1 MEDLKKRISNFLK
14 VLSDPTRL
22 SILEFLKDN
31 PSTSIK
37 IQTSL
42 NISQSYA
49 SHQLKKLFDAD
60 LIEYEKKGKIKY
72 YKPKNNGIYKLL
84 ALIQSYI
91 FKIEKEKYERFNL
104 IDEIE
109 PIKDFSD
116 MFWTLIL
123 YNKSFEN

>member
-1 MEDLKKRISNFLK
+1 MKKRISNFLK
-14 VLSDPTRL
+14 VLSDPARL

-37 IQTSL
+37 IQKTL

-49 SHQLKKLFDAD
+49 SHQLKKLYDAD
-60 LIEYEKKGKIKY
+60 LIDYEKKGKIKY

-84 ALIQSYI
+84 AIIQSYI
-91 FKIEKEKYERFNL
+91 FKLEKEKHDKFIL
-104 IDEIE
+104 IEDIE

-116 MFWTLIL
+116 MF
-123 YNKSFEN
+123 

>member
-1 MEDLKKRISNFLK
+1 MEDLKKRISNFFK

-22 SILEFLKDN
+22 NILEFLKDN

-49 SHQLKKLFDAD
+49 SHQLKKLYDAD

-72 YKPKNNGIYKLL
+72 YKPKNNDIYKLL

-91 FKIEKEKYERFNL
+91 FNLEKEKYEKFNL
-104 IDEIE
+104 IDEFE

-116 MFWTLIL
+116 MF
-123 YNKSFEN
+123 